1 MPNFSKPFSSVKK
14 PLSPANSTNTATSF
28 SSSSSFKAKR
38 MPNFSKPFSSVKKPL
53 SPANSTNTATSFSSS
68 SSFRAKRMP
77 NFSKPFSPVKKSSN
91 NANSANTKLSILPA
105 STFRAK
111 RMPNFSKPFYPVKKS
126 SANASSALSVQKN
139 EKSVLQTA
147 VSSLEAQIEE
157 MKEKLMSLSEERS
170 RMTQSHTNEVAFLVE
185 ALDLKDVDHK
195 SKSLEFLM
203 IVREHESQ
211 FQEQSS
217 LRQRAELSL
226 ESERALTS
234 NVTDRLHSE
243 HESQSKLKGEIED
256 LKARLTDT
264 ISLSKDASLS
274 LNTEMEST
282 KEKLHQKSKAHDD
295 LLQNIE
301 SVKSLYEKDSHLQQE
316 TSKQKIRTLQFRL
329 GEEERSKDVL
339 EDRLTDEV
347 NSLQQILNRQTRAN
361 ADLGETLHSI
371 RSEFEAR
378 IKSEGDDKHHLHE
391 EIKKLQKRAV
401 GELSAKDE
409 LSINISQLKKE
420 LDGRTN
426 STMKSEGILKSELNA
441 HLKSESQ
448 EKVSLNQEIVFLVRE
463 ALEKESRE
471 KNETVSRF
479 NAAIST
485 LESDLKL
492 QNHAC
497 EILEEAS
504 THFNEHL
511 ESERNKKYKL
521 LERIDELAESLKDA
535 EEHCNLTKETSNVQ
549 VSELQDVLIEMKM
562 ANSELV
568 DILEDVRS
576 QYDKESSLHMELQHT
591 VKDLKERLS
600 QAVSVK
606 DKSDSELMEKV
617 KTMGSALKVKSE
629 EFQSKMNEYEVMLI
643 LKAVE
648 KASLEDE
655 IKTLQERL
663 KDETKE
669 RDTVEARLSSKV
681 TRTEEELASN
691 KRQNDNLSNAL
702 EEARINFESTT
713 LKQRMEKESREI
725 EDLKSR
731 PSKELLALKESLQM
745 KIQETK
751 DITIEF
757 HDLQE
762 KNAELKNLLEFK
774 DSDQE
779 LRNRQEQEKM
789 LRQNINSLEKD
800 LEDKSKENGKFSLH
814 VELLTVKH
822 DHLQSKLVGNSAD
835 RVKEKASS
843 DAQILFLDL
852 ELTDRSKQIEELI
865 QTLATSRNDNEGL
878 KDRLEAEIEKISL
891 ELTKRMKEKASY
903 EAAAATIEALPK
915 ESNQERDKLKE
926 ELFVSRK
933 YILKLEAENDIAFKG
948 FAKNASEWETKLT
961 DLSIKLAQEITN
973 RLDEKRNHAKETR
986 AITIEADEQRQV
998 LMRKVNVVEEEYT
1011 LLQEE
1016 TKSELGRMQSIY
1028 ANYESEI
1035 SDLEAKMNGS
1045 IIRSLAPAFAYDGRK
1060 IPDFLR
1066 PFSPIKKPP
1075 RPVFNESNDKD
1086 TQARLKEMID
1096 DVEHKVF
1103 PDFVNTA
1110 KSTGFDAAFE
1120 ALNMDFS
1127 VGSSLNPSEDFSSA
1141 AISSISGSLTHE
1153 RVDQHLF
1160 EFTLEESDISLASQ
1174 SSSIEVSLS
1183 YSTEGM
1189 KQREERLRKFFK
1201 RVARRNCSKPRAIS
1215 GNIDVL
1221 PKLSVKK
1228 KEYGLDQI
1236 DEEEEIDNTNIESS
1250 MDLHSDDFQSTFGS
1264 NLSNINSRL
1273 PQNLMQNIICTD
1285 DSPGDSLDNTVD
1297 DAGVDRYSTTRL
1309 DTSSI
1314 ENRTRDSTMGS
1325 AFGFKSAVDEN
1336 EDIEQTMDPE
1346 GVQYPGS
1353 CSGSSSSS
1361 LDDDYG
1367 VVQPEIEQVVISVE
1381 QIVDPLPENQV
1392 PKVVSSS
1399 SDSIGKSCVTSKT
1412 NSIDGVSMQIHG
1424 AEEESGPKQ
1433 MQKIAIVVTTVLD
1446 QMDTSV
1452 EAMSLSGESGSVFS
1466 VSSEE
1471 TESSSTR
1478 YQRISALIPL
1488 SPENL

>member
-1 MPNFSKPFSSVKK
+1 
-14 PLSPANSTNTATSF
+14 
-28 SSSSSFKAKR
+28 
-38 MPNFSKPFSSVKKPL
+38 
-53 SPANSTNTATSFSSS
+53 
-68 SSFRAKRMP
+68 MP

-91 NANSANTKLSILPA
+91 NA
-105 STFRAK
+105 
-111 RMPNFSKPFYPVKKS
+111 
-126 SANASSALSVQKN
+126 SSALSVQQN
-139 EKSVLQTA
+139 EKGVLQTA

-170 RMTQSHTNEVAFLVE
+170 RMTQSHSNEVASLVE
-185 ALDLKDVDHK
+185 ALDFKDVDHK

-203 IVREHESQ
+203 LVREHESQ

-243 HESQSKLKGEIED
+243 HESQSKLKEEIED

-264 ISLSKDASLS
+264 I
-274 LNTEMEST
+274 ST

-295 LLQNIE
+295 LLQNID
-301 SVKSLYEKDSHLQQE
+301 SGKSLYEKESHLQQE
-316 TSKQKIRTLQFRL
+316 ISKQKIRTLQFRL
-329 GEEERSKDVL
+329 GEEERSKDIL

-347 NSLQQILNRQTRAN
+347 KSLQQVLNRQTRAN

-391 EIKKLQKRAV
+391 EIKKLQERAA

-420 LDGRTN
+420 IDGRTN
-426 STMKSEGILKSELNA
+426 SDMKSEGILKSELNA
-441 HLKSESQ
+441 HAESQ
-448 EKVSLNQEIVFLVRE
+448 EKVSLNQEILLVRE

-471 KNETVSRF
+471 KNKTVSRF

-497 EILEEAS
+497 ETLEEAS
-504 THFNEHL
+504 THFNEYL

-549 VSELQDVLIEMKM
+549 VSELQDVLIEKKM

-591 VKDLKERLS
+591 VKDLEERLS

-617 KTMGSALKVKSE
+617 KTMESALKVKSE

-643 LKAVE
+643 LEGVE

-663 KDETKE
+663 KDETE
-669 RDTVEARLSSKV
+669 VRDTVEARLSSKV
-681 TRTEEELASN
+681 TRTEEELESN

-713 LKQRMEKESREI
+713 QHLTSEKSANASLEEGNSMLKQRMEKESRVSEA
-725 EDLKSR
+725 LKSR
-731 PSKELLALKESLQM
+731 LSKELLALKESLQM

-757 HDLQE
+757 HDLQQ
-762 KNAELKNLLEFK
+762 KNAELNNLLEFK

-779 LRNRQEQEKM
+779 LRNRQEQDEM

-822 DHLQSKLVGNSAD
+822 DHLQSKLVRNSAE
-835 RVKEKASS
+835 RVKEKVSS
-843 DAQILFLDL
+843 DAQKLFLDL

-926 ELFVSRK
+926 DLFVSRK

-973 RLDEKRNHAKETR
+973 RLDEKTNHAKETR
-986 AITIEADEQRQV
+986 AITVEADEQRQV
-998 LMRKVNVVEEEYT
+998 LMRKVNVAEEEYT

-1016 TKSELGRMQSIY
+1016 TKSELGRMQSIC
-1028 ANYESEI
+1028 ANYESQI
-1035 SDLEAKMNGS
+1035 SDLEAKMNDS
-1045 IIRSLAPAFAYDGRK
+1045 IIRSLAPTFAYDGRK

-1075 RPVFNESNDKD
+1075 SPVFNESNDND

-1096 DVEHKVF
+1096 EVEHKVF
-1103 PDFVNTA
+1103 PDFVNTT

-1120 ALNMDFS
+1120 ALNIDFS
-1127 VGSSLNPSEDFSSA
+1127 FGSSLNPSEDFGSA
-1141 AISSISGSLTHE
+1141 DISSISGSLTHE
-1153 RVDQHLF
+1153 RVDQHLS
-1160 EFTLEESDISLASQ
+1160 ESTLEESDISLASQ
-1174 SSSIEVSLS
+1174 SSSTAVSLS

-1189 KQREERLRKFFK
+1189 KQREERLRIFFK
-1201 RVARRNCSKPRAIS
+1201 RVARRNCSKPRAVS

-1228 KEYGLDQI
+1228 KEDVLDQI

-1273 PQNLMQNIICTD
+1273 PQNLMQDIICTN
-1285 DSPGDSLDNTVD
+1285 DSPGDSLDNAVD
-1297 DAGVDRYSTTRL
+1297 DAGVIRYSTTRL

-1325 AFGFKSAVDEN
+1325 AFGFKSTVDEN

-1346 GVQYPGS
+1346 VVQYPGS
-1353 CSGSSSSS
+1353 CSGSTSSS

-1367 VVQPEIEQVVISVE
+1367 VVQPDIEQVVISVE
-1381 QIVDPLPENQV
+1381 QIVDPLPENQA

-1452 EAMSLSGESGSVFS
+1452 EAMSLSGESGSIFS

>member
-1 MPNFSKPFSSVKK
+1 
-14 PLSPANSTNTATSF
+14 
-28 SSSSSFKAKR
+28 
-38 MPNFSKPFSSVKKPL
+38 
-53 SPANSTNTATSFSSS
+53 
-68 SSFRAKRMP
+68 
-77 NFSKPFSPVKKSSN
+77 
-91 NANSANTKLSILPA
+91 
-105 STFRAK
+105 
-111 RMPNFSKPFYPVKKS
+111 MPNFSKPFYPVKKS
-126 SANASSALSVQKN
+126 SDNASSALSVQQN

-157 MKEKLMSLSEERS
+157 MKEKLMSLSEGRS
-170 RMTQSHTNEVAFLVE
+170 RMTQSHTNEVASLVE

-234 NVTDRLHSE
+234 NDRLHS
-243 HESQSKLKGEIED
+243 
-256 LKARLTDT
+256 
-264 ISLSKDASLS
+264 
-274 LNTEMEST
+274 
-282 KEKLHQKSKAHDD
+282 
-295 LLQNIE
+295 
-301 SVKSLYEKDSHLQQE
+301 
-316 TSKQKIRTLQFRL
+316 
-329 GEEERSKDVL
+329 
-339 EDRLTDEV
+339 
-347 NSLQQILNRQTRAN
+347 
-361 ADLGETLHSI
+361 
-371 RSEFEAR
+371 
-378 IKSEGDDKHHLHE
+378 
-391 EIKKLQKRAV
+391 
-401 GELSAKDE
+401 DE

-471 KNETVSRF
+471 KNEIVSRF

-497 EILEEAS
+497 ETLEEAS

-535 EEHCNLTKETSNVQ
+535 KEHCNLTKETSNVQ

-617 KTMGSALKVKSE
+617 KTMSALKVKSE

-648 KASLEDE
+648 KASVEDE

-669 RDTVEARLSSKV
+669 RDTVEARRSSKV

-713 LKQRMEKESREI
+713 QHLTSEKSLEEGNSFLKQRMEKESREI

-757 HDLQE
+757 YDLQE

-779 LRNRQEQEKM
+779 LRNRQEQEEM

-878 KDRLEAEIEKISL
+878 KDRLEAEIENFSS
-891 ELTKRMKEKASY
+891 ELTKRMTEKASY
-903 EAAAATIEALPK
+903 EAAATTIEALQK

-926 ELFVSRK
+926 DLIVSRK
-933 YILKLEAENDIAFKG
+933 YIVKLEAENNIVFKG
-948 FAKNASEWETKLT
+948 FAKNTSEWETKLT

-973 RLDEKRNHAKETR
+973 RLDEKTNHAKETR

-1016 TKSELGRMQSIY
+1016 TKSELGRMQSIC

-1035 SDLEAKMNGS
+1035 SDLEAKMNDS

-1066 PFSPIKKPP
+1066 PFSTIKKPP

-1096 DVEHKVF
+1096 EVEHKVF

-1228 KEYGLDQI
+1228 KEDVIDQI

-1273 PQNLMQNIICTD
+1273 PQNLMQDIICTN
-1285 DSPGDSLDNTVD
+1285 DSPGDSLDNAVD
-1297 DAGVDRYSTTRL
+1297 DAGVIRYSTTRL

-1325 AFGFKSAVDEN
+1325 AFGFKSTVDEN

-1346 GVQYPGS
+1346 VVQYPGS
-1353 CSGSSSSS
+1353 CSGSTSSS

-1367 VVQPEIEQVVISVE
+1367 VVQPDIEQVVISVE
-1381 QIVDPLPENQV
+1381 QIVDPLPENQA

-1471 TESSSTR
+1471 TESSSTW